1 MLRIAITGPES
12 SGKTTLAKAISEH
25 YNISFVPE
33 FARTYLEK
41 TEGKYMQLDLD
52 NIAQGQLKN
61 LISAEDSIV
70 ISDTD
75 FSVLEIW
82 SQYKYK
88 NTSELI
94 NKLVQKELFDLHIL
108 CSPDIPWEADLL
120 RENPNSRDLLFELYS
135 ESLKSYN
142 KNFIV
147 VNGSTKNRLEKSI
160 QEIDPLIKLM

>member
-12 SGKTTLAKAISEH
+12 SGKTTLAKALSEH

-41 TEGKYMQLDLD
+41 TEGKYEQLDLD
-52 NIAQGQLKN
+52 KIAQGQLKS

-94 NKLVQKELFDLHIL
+94 NKLVQKDLFDLHIL

-135 ESLKSYN
+135 KSLNSNN

-147 VNGSTKNRLEKSI
+147 VNGSAKNRLEKSI
-160 QEIDPLIKLM
+160 QAVDPLIKLM

>member
-12 SGKTTLAKAISEH
+12 SGKTTLAKVLSEH

-41 TEGKYMQLDLD
+41 TEGEYKQLDLD
-52 NIAQGQLKN
+52 NIAQGQLKS

-120 RENPNSRDLLFELYS
+120 RENPNSRDLLFDLYS
-135 ESLKSYN
+135 ESLNSYN

-147 VNGSTKNRLEKSI
+147 VNGSVKNRLEKSI
-160 QEIDPLIKLM
+160 QAIDPLIKLM

>member
-12 SGKTTLAKAISEH
+12 SGKTTLAKALSEH

-41 TEGKYMQLDLD
+41 TEGKYEQLDLD
-52 NIAQGQLKN
+52 NIAQGQLKSLN
-61 LISAEDSIV
+61 SAEDSIV

-94 NKLVQKELFDLHIL
+94 TKLVQKELFDLHIL
-108 CSPDIPWEADLL
+108 CSPDIPWETDLL
-120 RENPNSRDLLFELYS
+120 RENPNSRDLLFELYC
-135 ESLKSYN
+135 ESLNCYN

-147 VNGSTKNRLEKSI
+147 VNGIAKNRLEKSI
-160 QEIDPLIKLM
+160 QAIDALIKLM